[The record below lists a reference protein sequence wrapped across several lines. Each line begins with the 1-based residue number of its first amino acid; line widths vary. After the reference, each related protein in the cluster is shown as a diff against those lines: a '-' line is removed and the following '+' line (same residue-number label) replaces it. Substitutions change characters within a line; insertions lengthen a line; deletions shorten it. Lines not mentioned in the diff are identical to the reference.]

1 MTHFKLR
8 FPLWHLRYG
17 LDDVLVL
24 AGLAIGS
31 AIVGMTL
38 GFGILRLGLDFF
50 GQLAAVALRQRP
62 SRFEHWQVDAV
73 DGLAASRS

>member
-1 MTHFKLR
+1 
-8 FPLWHLRYG
+8 
-17 LDDVLVL
+17 VLVL
-24 AGLAIGS
+24 AGLAIGL

-38 GFGILRLGLDFF
+38 GFGILGLDFF

-62 SRFEHWQVDAV
+62 SRFEHWQVDAA